1 VSFPKEFK
9 FAKIKFSDGAVI
21 PVFADLCGVYDVTV
35 NEVAETTQT
44 RVRDCNALGGPG
56 VNELKVVGTN
66 WTISGTGLTNA
77 DQTAVIGTALFAK
90 QVEYI
95 VEGYTTGPTPAGVL
109 LGTFEG
115 AGILTARNMGIPIEG
130 ASSLE
135 LTIEGTGL
143 LAYTP
148 AP

>member
-21 PVFADLCGVYDVTV
+21 PVFTALCGIYDVTV

-44 RVRDCNALGGPG
+44 RTRDCDALGGPG

-66 WTISGTGLTNA
+66 WTISGTGITNA
-77 DQTAVIGTALFAK
+77 DQTVVIGTNLFAK
-90 QVEYI
+90 QVEYLI
-95 VEGYTTGPTPAGVL
+95 EAYALGPTPAGVL

-115 AGILTARNMGIPIEG
+115 SGILTARNLGIPIEG
-130 ASSLE
+130 ESSLE

-148 AP
+148 VP